1 MRKINLAS
9 GSDNVHLREAMYQ
22 NGEYARLSDGEHILA
37 VVDSLLAARG
47 LEIIYSDS
55 LADDDQILI
64 ILAARE

>member
-47 LEIIYSDS
+47 MEIVYSDS
-55 LADDDQILI
+55 PENDGEILI
-64 ILAARE
+64 ILDARE

>member
-1 MRKINLAS
+1 MRKINLVNDK
-9 GSDNVHLREAMYQ
+9 GNVHLREAMYL
-22 NGEYARLSDGEHILA
+22 NGEYARRSDGEHILA
-37 VVDSLLAARG
+37 VVDSLLAARS